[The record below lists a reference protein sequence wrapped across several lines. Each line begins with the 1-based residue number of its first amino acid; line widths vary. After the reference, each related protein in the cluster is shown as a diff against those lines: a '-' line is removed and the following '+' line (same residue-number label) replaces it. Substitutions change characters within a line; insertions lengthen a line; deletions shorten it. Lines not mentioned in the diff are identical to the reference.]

1 MGSWQRWA
9 LLFTLSAVLAL
20 FIANTIFLCLISPYS
35 LEFYVKNSTGKASV
49 HVQNVPTGNKWL
61 NFLYNKTHV
70 NSQHDVSIKDVC
82 SMDNCF
88 DYTLCQSE
96 FKVYVYPPSSKQT
109 NPSLTYQ
116 KILTALH
123 NSKLLTSDPYEACI
137 FIPSLDTL
145 DRDPLSPHFG
155 QYIAQ
160 ELVNLPFWNS
170 LPRRDPDTNSIPTS
184 NQQLSKYGGRNHL
197 IFNLHAGTWPY
208 YHEDEYRLWLGQ
220 AMLAKASFSTKHF
233 RPKFDISL
241 PLIHSQHP
249 LKSGSIQLDHLVSS
263 EHLRGRLDLPYLLSF
278 KGKRYVSGIGSAS
291 RDILFHLHN
300 GKDIIMLTT
309 CRHGTDWIR
318 YADKR
323 CATDMALYDTYD
335 YWELMHNSTFCLVPR
350 GRRLG
355 SYRFLE
361 VLQAG
366 CIPVMLSN
374 DLELPFSEVID
385 WNRAVIWADERLP
398 LLLPLSLRRI
408 TSHQIIQYRQQV
420 MFLWHTYLSSI
431 ESIVLTTLEILRDR
445 VSLRRRSYEIWNT
458 LPGGLVVSHVNSMDS
473 CDVAIQRYPTHCQY
487 EIKSGFTML
496 IPIRT
501 ELCAVYMER
510 LKSLGG
516 ILFHSVYLRKIIIVW
531 QCKNFPPNNNEL
543 KSYASV
549 PVEIV
554 LPDER
559 FTSKYFPNSI
569 SPAVRFQPFHEIP
582 TLAVFTYSLDL
593 NITVEELNFAYLT
606 WQEFPNRLVGFQARS
621 HYWNATDHLW
631 KYDDN
636 PSMKHF
642 SIVLLNGAFYHRY
655 YHHLY
660 LTLLDRKLHEIVNVF
675 NNCEDILFNCLI
687 SHVTSLP
694 PIKLF
699 NTSYIEQK
707 LLSIDKKHL
716 NFTELNIYREQRTLC
731 IQAFSQHFIK
741 FPYTGKQSNPLIN
754 DQYISEENTPELYLP
769 LYISSYSIHPSM

>member
-1 MGSWQRWA
+1 
-9 LLFTLSAVLAL
+9 
-20 FIANTIFLCLISPYS
+20 
-35 LEFYVKNSTGKASV
+35 
-49 HVQNVPTGNKWL
+49 
-61 NFLYNKTHV
+61 
-70 NSQHDVSIKDVC
+70 
-82 SMDNCF
+82 MDNCF

-96 FKVYVYPPSSKQT
+96 FKVYVYPLSSKQA
-109 NPSLTYQ
+109 NLSLTYQ
-116 KILTALH
+116 KSSPL
-123 NSKLLTSDPYEACI
+123 CI
-137 FIPSLDTL
+137 IQNFSHQTHR
-145 DRDPLSPHFG
+145 DRLSPHFG
-155 QYIAQ
+155 QYIAH

-170 LPRRDPDTNSIPTS
+170 LPRRDLDPDS
-184 NQQLSKYGGRNHL
+184 LSTTTQKPSEYAGRNHL

-220 AMLAKASFSTKHF
+220 AMLAKASFSTKYF

-249 LKSGSIQLDHLVSS
+249 LQSGSSQLDQLVSS

-291 RDILFHLHN
+291 RDILSHLHN

-309 CRHGTDWIR
+309 CRHGTDWTR

-323 CATDMALYDTYD
+323 CATDMALYDAYD
-335 YWELMHNSTFCLVPR
+335 YWELMYNSTFCLVPR

-398 LLLPLSLRRI
+398 LLLPLNLRRI
-408 TSHQIIQYRQQV
+408 SSHQIIQYRQQV

-431 ESIVLTTLEILRDR
+431 ESIVLTTLEIIRDR

-458 LPGGLVVSHVNSMDS
+458 LPGGLIVSHVDSMDS
-473 CDVAIQRYPTHCQY
+473 CDVAVQRYPMHCQS

-496 IPIRT
+496 IPIRA
-501 ELCAVYMER
+501 ELCAVYLER
-510 LKSLGG
+510 LKSLGKES
-516 ILFHSVYLRKIIIVW
+516 LFLKLSNTTISSFHFRMYMCKREKIILIW
-531 QCKNFPPNNNEL
+531 QCKNFPPNNNEV
-543 KSYASV
+543 KSYAPV

-559 FTSKYFPNSI
+559 FTLRYSSNSI
-569 SPAVRFQPFHEIP
+569 SPSVRFQPFHEIP
-582 TLAVFTYSLDL
+582 TLAVFAYSLNL
-593 NITVEELNFAYLT
+593 NITVEQLNFAYLT

-621 HYWNATDHLW
+621 HYWNTTDNLW

-642 SIVLLNGAFYHRY
+642 SIVFTKWGILSSLLSSSVSN
-655 YHHLY
+655 
-660 LTLLDRKLHEIVNVF
+660 IVG
-675 NNCEDILFNCLI
+675 

-699 NTSYIEQK
+699 STSHTEQK
-707 LLSIDKKHL
+707 LLSTNGIL
-716 NFTELNIYREQRTLC
+716 NLTELNTYREQRSLC

-741 FPYTGKQSNPLIN
+741 VPYTGKHSNHNIN
-754 DQYISEENTPELYLP
+754 NQYTSGRDTPELYLP
-769 LYISSYSIHPSM
+769 LYENSYSIYPSM

>member
-1 MGSWQRWA
+1 MGSWQRWV
-9 LLFTLSAVLAL
+9 LLFAFSATVASFLANIL
-20 FIANTIFLCLISPYS
+20 FFS
-35 LEFYVKNSTGKASV
+35 LVNLHDKDSYVRKRIKGEFV
-49 HVQNVPTGNKWL
+49 HVEDAGDEQRWL
-61 NFLYNKTHV
+61 KLLYTKNDEKFPYDT
-70 NSQHDVSIKDVC
+70 NTKQKC
-82 SMDNCF
+82 RMDTCF
-88 DYTLCQSE
+88 DYTLCQSD
-96 FKVYVYPPSSKQT
+96 FKVYVYPSSSRQT

-123 NSKLLTSDPYEACI
+123 NSKLLTSNPHEACI

-155 QYIAQ
+155 QYIAH
-160 ELVNLPFWNS
+160 ELVNLPYWNS
-170 LPRRDPDTNSIPTS
+170 LPKNDVNPDSFSGTAEQSS
-184 NQQLSKYGGRNHL
+184 EYAGRNHL

-220 AMLAKASFSTKHF
+220 AILAKASFSTKHF

-241 PLIHSQHP
+241 PLIHPQHP
-249 LKSGSIQLDHLVSS
+249 TRSGVKHLQHLVVTS

-335 YWELMHNSTFCLVPR
+335 YWELMYNSTFCLVPR

-385 WNRAVIWADERLP
+385 WDRAVIWADERLP
-398 LLLPLSLRRI
+398 LLLPLNLRRI

-445 VSLRRRSYEIWNT
+445 VSSRARSYEIWNT
-458 LPGGLVVSHVNSMDS
+458 FPGALGISHVTSSDN
-473 CDVAIQRYPTHCQY
+473 CDVTLHRYPIHCQSAFR
-487 EIKSGFTML
+487 SGFTML
-496 IPIRT
+496 ITIRQ
-501 ELCAVYMER
+501 ELCNLYLSR
-510 LKSLGG
+510 IKSLRETV
-516 ILFHSVYLRKIIIVW
+516 FRSKFLRKVVIIW
-531 QCKNFPPNNNEL
+531 QCNSLPPTDIEL
-543 KSYASV
+543 NAYLPV
-549 PVEIV
+549 PVEII

-559 FTSKYFPNSI
+559 YLTGYNLASA
-569 SPAVRFQPFHEIP
+569 SPSVRFQPFHEIP
-582 TLAVFTYSLDL
+582 TLAVFTYSLNL
-593 NITVEELNFAYLT
+593 NITVEQLEFAYLT

-621 HYWNATDHLW
+621 HYWNSTDNLW
-631 KYDDN
+631 RYDDK
-636 PSMKHF
+636 PSTKQF
-642 SIVLLNGAFYHRY
+642 SIILLNGAFYHRY

-660 LTLLDRKLHEIVNVF
+660 RTLLDRKLHEIVDVF
-675 NNCEDILFNCLI
+675 QDCEDILFNCLI
-687 SHVTSLP
+687 SHVTTLP
-694 PIKLF
+694 PVKLF
-699 NTSYIEQK
+699 QVNQTENLVMYSDVGNSTQ
-707 LLSIDKKHL
+707 LL
-716 NFTELNIYREQRTLC
+716 NEYRDRRSLC

-741 FPYTGKQSNPLIN
+741 FPYTGKQSMPDNN
-754 DQYISEENTPELYLP
+754 NQHTDEKDTPELYLP
-769 LYISSYSIHPSM
+769 LYTNSHSIQAS

>member
-1 MGSWQRWA
+1 MSTWQRWVF
-9 LLFTLSAVLAL
+9 LFTLSALLASFL
-20 FIANTIFLCLISPYS
+20 ANTIFFCLFNLYNQEI
-35 LEFYVKNSTGKASV
+35 YVRNSIKKVSV
-49 HVQNVPTGNKWL
+49 HVENVLPENQWL
-61 NFLYNKTHV
+61 DFLYKKTHV
-70 NSQHDVSIKDVC
+70 KFSHDINIKEAC
-82 SMDNCF
+82 RMDNCF

-96 FKVYVYPPSSKQT
+96 FKVYVYPLSSKQA
-109 NPSLTYQ
+109 NLSLTYQ

-145 DRDPLSPHFG
+145 DRDRLSPHFG
-155 QYIAQ
+155 QYIAH

-170 LPRRDPDTNSIPTS
+170 LPRRDLDPDS
-184 NQQLSKYGGRNHL
+184 LSTTTQKPSEYAGRNHL

-220 AMLAKASFSTKHF
+220 AMLAKASFSTKYF

-249 LKSGSIQLDHLVSS
+249 LQSGSSQLDQLVSS

-291 RDILFHLHN
+291 RDILSHLHN

-309 CRHGTDWIR
+309 CRHGTDWTR

-323 CATDMALYDTYD
+323 CATDMALYDAYD
-335 YWELMHNSTFCLVPR
+335 YWELMYNSTFCLVPR

-398 LLLPLSLRRI
+398 LLLPLNLRRI

-431 ESIVLTTLEILRDR
+431 ESIVLTTLEIIRDR

-458 LPGGLVVSHVNSMDS
+458 LPGGLIVSHVDSMDS
-473 CDVAIQRYPTHCQY
+473 CDVAVQRYPMHCQS

-496 IPIRT
+496 IPIRA
-501 ELCAVYMER
+501 ELCAVYLER
-510 LKSLGG
+510 LKSLGK
-516 ILFHSVYLRKIIIVW
+516 ILFHSEFLRKIILIW
-531 QCKNFPPNNNEL
+531 QCKNFPPNNNEV
-543 KSYASV
+543 KSYTPV

-559 FTSKYFPNSI
+559 FTLRYSSNSI
-569 SPAVRFQPFHEIP
+569 SPSVRFQPFHEIP
-582 TLAVFTYSLDL
+582 TLAVFAYSLNL
-593 NITVEELNFAYLT
+593 NITVEQLNFAYLT

-621 HYWNATDHLW
+621 HYWNTTDNLW

-660 LTLLDRKLHEIVNVF
+660 QTLLDRKLHEIVNVF

-699 NTSYIEQK
+699 STSHTEQK
-707 LLSIDKKHL
+707 LLSTNGIL
-716 NFTELNIYREQRTLC
+716 NLTELNTYREQRSLC

-741 FPYTGKQSNPLIN
+741 VPYTGKHSNHN
-754 DQYISEENTPELYLP
+754 NNQYTSGRDTPELYLP
-769 LYISSYSIHPSM
+769 LYENSYSIYPSM